1 MSIQVNFELTDIDL
15 EHFRTMMQS
24 AIERSSHLS
33 EEDIISKAREL
44 VQQMEGTN
52 VPEFVRTRM
61 MSLSA
66 LIDAVQDDEWQMPED
81 EKKEIMLSLAYFGEP
96 EDIVPD
102 NVPVLGYID
111 DAIMIEL
118 VLQDLSL
125 DLKAY
130 REFCGFRATE
140 EARRGEHAKVNRESW
155 LASTRAQI
163 RSSMRRNRSG
173 AKSSRFFSRI
183 M

>member
-1 MSIQVNFELTDIDL
+1 MSIEINLELTDADL
-15 EHFRTMMQS
+15 AHFRHLMDA
-24 AIERSSHLS
+24 AIAKSEQLS
-33 EEDIISKAREL
+33 NEEIISRAKAL
-44 VQQMEGTN
+44 VEKMESAPL
-52 VPEFVRTRM
+52 PEFVQSRL

-66 LIDAVQDDEWQMPED
+66 LINAVQDEEWQMPED
-81 EKKEIMLSLAYFGEP
+81 EKKEIMTSLAYFSEP

-102 NVPVLGYID
+102 HIPVIGYLD

-118 VLQDLSL
+118 VLQNLSL

-140 EARRGEHAKVNRESW
+140 EARRGSNANVNRETW
-155 LASTRAQI
+155 LAGTRAQI
-163 RSSMRRNRSG
+163 RSSMRRGRSS
-173 AKSSRFFSRI
+173 AKRPSFFSRI

>member
-1 MSIQVNFELTDIDL
+1 MSLEINLELTDADL
-15 EHFRTMMQS
+15 AHFRQLMDA
-24 AIERSSHLS
+24 AIAKCERLS
-33 EEDIISKAREL
+33 DDEIITRARALVSK
-44 VQQMEGTN
+44 MENATL
-52 VPEFVRTRM
+52 PEFVQCRLL
-61 MSLSA
+61 SLNA

-81 EKKEIMLSLAYFGEP
+81 EKKEIMTSLAYFSEP

-102 NVPVLGYID
+102 NVPVLGYLD

-118 VLQDLSL
+118 VLQNLSL

-140 EARRGEHAKVNRESW
+140 ESRRGEAASVNRESW
-155 LASTRAQI
+155 LAGTRAQI
-163 RSSMRRNRSG
+163 RASMRR
-173 AKSSRFFSRI
+173 SRGSHKRVSFLSRI

>member
-1 MSIQVNFELTDIDL
+1 MSLEINLELTDADL
-15 EHFRTMMQS
+15 AHFRHLMDA
-24 AIERSSHLS
+24 AIAKSEQLS
-33 EEDIISKAREL
+33 NEEIISRAKAL
-44 VQQMEGTN
+44 VEKMESAPL
-52 VPEFVRTRM
+52 PEFVQSRL

-66 LIDAVQDDEWQMPED
+66 LINAVQDEEWQMPED
-81 EKKEIMLSLAYFGEP
+81 EKKEIMTSLAYFSEP

-102 NVPVLGYID
+102 HVPVIGYLD

-118 VLQDLSL
+118 VLQNLSL

-140 EARRGEHAKVNRESW
+140 EARRGEAANVNRENW
-155 LASTRAQI
+155 LAGTRAQI

-173 AKSSRFFSRI
+173 AKRPSFFSRI

>member
-1 MSIQVNFELTDIDL
+1 MSLEINLELTDADL
-15 EHFRTMMQS
+15 AHFRQLMDE
-24 AIERSSHLS
+24 AISKSSKLS
-33 EEDIISKAREL
+33 DEEIISRAHAL
-44 VQQMEGTN
+44 VEKMESA
-52 VPEFVRTRM
+52 PLPQFVQSRL

-66 LIDAVQDDEWQMPED
+66 LINAVQDEEWQMPED
-81 EKKEIMLSLAYFGEP
+81 EKKEIMTSLAYFSEP

-102 NVPVLGYID
+102 HVPVIGYLD

-118 VLQDLSL
+118 VLQNLSL

-140 EARRGEHAKVNRESW
+140 EARRGEKANVNRENW
-155 LASTRAQI
+155 LEGTRAQI
-163 RSSMRRNRSG
+163 RSSMRRSRG
-173 AKSSRFFSRI
+173 AHKRPSFFSRI